1 MKRSFILLC
10 LLACILNQGNAQGHE
25 PDAPVLLNVSID
37 PVSGAPSF
45 NWIPS
50 DSVNVTGYTIYRQL
64 EGPHDW
70 TPSPLIW
77 GKDTSNY
84 TWEGNWGLMQS
95 WPFVIAAWDTINGA
109 ISEHSEPPHIS
120 IFLEVNMDPCE
131 GSIDLLWNNYSGWGD
146 SLLNYI
152 IFKDNNPI
160 DTLFTL
166 DTSYSDLAINPN
178 TFYRYHIKATH
189 SAGRFST
196 SNSDTLTTSFD
207 SPPDYINAL
216 GTVMSDDIFVDI
228 LFEIGP
234 SSELS
239 KYYLLRS
246 ENPID
251 EYDPIQRLDIYDSGP
266 IILSDTIPE
275 QKPYY
280 YKLVSMNHCLQIAMS
295 SNIASTISLSTTNN
309 NLINSLEW
317 NEYLNWATGVL
328 GYEVYRQ
335 IDEKP
340 PVSIALLTGEITSY
354 IDYVEGVALIGNSG
368 NYCYYIEARGK
379 NEPEYSKSNKSCVH
393 AEPMIYMPNAFT
405 PDGDGLNDIFWPV
418 LTFLPDKYIFIIK
431 NRWGNTLFETHDPY
445 AAWDGT
451 FSGGPVPEGVY
462 VYYVRAISPEGK
474 LIERMGQVAV
484 LYN

>member
-1 MKRSFILLC
+1 MKRSLIILC
-10 LLACILNQGNAQGHE
+10 LIALIFNKVNAQV
-25 PDAPVLLNVSID
+25 PDTVVLLNVSIN
-37 PVSGAPSF
+37 PVSGWPSF

-50 DSVNVTGYTIYRQL
+50 DDVDVTGYIIYRWIPPWGTT
-64 EGPHDW
+64 E
-70 TPSPLIW
+70 PLDTILMRN
-77 GKDTSNY
+77 TSNY
-84 TWEGNWGLMQS
+84 TWESFWGLIQS
-95 WPFVIAAWDTINGA
+95 MSFSISAWNSTLNREGALSDSLTSMFLVAELDSCAGSAELSWNPFG
-109 ISEHSEPPHIS
+109 
-120 IFLEVNMDPCE
+120 
-131 GSIDLLWNNYSGWGD
+131 GWRD

-152 IFKDNNPI
+152 IFKNNVAI

-166 DTSYSDLAINPN
+166 NTSYSDQNIIPN

-216 GTVMSDDIFVDI
+216 GTEIYDDLFVYI
-228 LFEIGP
+228 SFEIGP

-239 KYYLLRS
+239 KYYLIRS
-246 ENPID
+246 ENSTED
-251 EYDPIQRLDIYDSGP
+251 YDTIQRLNVFSSGQ
-266 IILSDTIPE
+266 IILKDTIPE

-280 YKLVSMNHCLQIAMS
+280 YQLVSMNHCLQIVRY
-295 SNIASTISLSTTNN
+295 SNIAGTISLSTTNN

-335 IDEKP
+335 IDEDP
-340 PVSIALLTGEITSY
+340 PVNIASLLADKTSY
-354 IDYVEGVALIGNSG
+354 QDDVEDVALIGNSG
-368 NYCYYIEARGK
+368 KYCYYIEAREQDGSG
-379 NEPEYSKSNKSCVH
+379 YSKSNKSCVH

-405 PDGDGLNDIFWPV
+405 PDGDGLNEEFKPV